1 MWALYFAAVLYL
13 SFAAF
18 EGEGF
23 DKLSVIPH
31 IDKIVHF
38 SMYGILT
45 AFGVGYLLIENKK
58 GRYIVIY
65 VLSVIA
71 VSGLVE
77 LFQPFTHRNKDLFD
91 FMANTAGALSA
102 TAIVYALRDVI
113 NRIYKR
119 SKTDKKR
126 S

>member
-1 MWALYFAAVLYL
+1 MWALYFVVVLYL

-18 EGEGF
+18 EGDGF

-45 AFGVGYLLIENKK
+45 AFGVEYLLIENKK
-58 GRYIVIY
+58 GRYIAIY

-77 LFQPFTHRNKDLFD
+77 LSQPFTHRNKDLFD